1 MEGDVSSNLDIAS
14 VLLDNSGMKRPLLL
28 GVTVLVALA
37 TLTQTA
43 PACGDS
49 PAHAVAGPKA
59 QLAIGGREGSI
70 QIGEASFASLILPK
84 DSQLAI
90 GTLSRASCTSLKFT
104 VEPSSGWHEPW
115 ANWYYSGIP
124 QHATGRD
131 GPRTCGVVG
140 SLQAPKFLHRRLTS
154 H

>member
-43 PACGDS
+43 PACGDP

-59 QLAIGGREGSI
+59 QLAIGGRKAVSRLEKRALP
-70 QIGEASFASLILPK
+70 ASSF
-84 DSQLAI
+84 Q
-90 GTLSRASCTSLKFT
+90 
-104 VEPSSGWHEPW
+104 
-115 ANWYYSGIP
+115 
-124 QHATGRD
+124 
-131 GPRTCGVVG
+131 RT
-140 SLQAPKFLHRRLTS
+140 HN
-154 H
+154 